1 MAVASLGV
9 LIYFIHHVSVSILA
23 DEIVARVASDLMSG
37 IERLFPTGVGEGV
50 RQTVE
55 HASLFPS
62 ESDFE
67 QGASPIACE
76 FDGYVQFVDATGLL
90 SLASQSDVIIR
101 LERIP
106 GRYVLKGTPLVLVF
120 PGDRIDE
127 KFAAQVNGK
136 FAFGNERTP
145 SQDLEYAVEQLV
157 EIAVRALS
165 PGINDPFTASTCV
178 DRLGSALARL
188 AQREFPSPLRCDS
201 DGKPRLIA
209 TSITFCGVV
218 DAAFN
223 QIRQYARTSASV
235 TIRLLETIRMVGSVS
250 TRLQDRETLRRHAD
264 MVVRSGRESLLER
277 DDREVV
283 DDRYKAAC
291 LQLDSGPTPKILPPE
306 ATP

>member
-1 MAVASLGV
+1 VAGFLG
-9 LIYFIHHVSVSILA
+9 LRQ
-23 DEIVARVASDLMSG
+23 EIPFESPRDKDL
-37 IERLFPTGVGEGV
+37 RPRFV
-50 RQTVE
+50 
-55 HASLFPS
+55 
-62 ESDFE
+62 
-67 QGASPIACE
+67 
-76 FDGYVQFVDATGLL
+76 VQFAPRGWSFWCRGGNL
-90 SLASQSDVIIR
+90 
-101 LERIP
+101 
-106 GRYVLKGTPLVLVF
+106 RY
-120 PGDRIDE
+120 E
-127 KFAAQVNGK
+127 
-136 FAFGNERTP
+136 
-145 SQDLEYAVEQLV
+145 
-157 EIAVRALS
+157 
-165 PGINDPFTASTCV
+165 
-178 DRLGSALARL
+178 

-223 QIRQYARTSASV
+223 QIRQVARTSASV

-264 MVVRSGRESLLER
+264 MVVRSGRESLVER